1 MIEKDFLENCDNT
14 LQSIFERL
22 ESEDINSKLDVEYS
36 DGILTIII
44 EESKKTYII
53 NRHQATQKI
62 WYSSPFS
69 GADYF
74 SYDINSLKWLNSK
87 AEELFEKLFL
97 ELKNYIK
104 N

>member
-1 MIEKDFLENCDNT
+1 MQEKDFLQYCDNT
-14 LQSIFERL
+14 LESLSERI
-22 ESEDINSKLDVEYS
+22 ENGDKDSKLDVEYS
-36 DGILTIII
+36 DGILTITI

-74 SYDINSLKWLNSK
+74 SYDVKSSKWLNSNVV
-87 AEELFEKLFL
+87 ELSEKLFS
-97 ELKNYIK
+97 ELKI
-104 N
+104 